1 MFLSVFDIFK
11 IGVGP
16 SSSHTMGPM
25 TAAAQFL
32 DDLRNP
38 TKRPPGAGR
47 LARLAASLHGS
58 LAFTGKG
65 HATDRAI
72 VLGLLGFRP
81 DTLDPDA
88 AEALEA
94 EVRRTGRISPPG
106 LGELAFNPDKDLI
119 FDYGPAPCGPRQRL
133 DLAGLR

>member
-25 TAAAQFL
+25 IAAARFL
-32 DDLRNP
+32 DDLRGGAE
-38 TKRPPGAGR
+38 RIPGAGNLTR
-47 LARLAASLHGS
+47 LGASLHGS

-65 HATDRAI
+65 HATDRAVI
-72 VLGLLGFRP
+72 LGLIGYVP
-81 DTLDPDA
+81 ATLDPDG

-94 EVRRTGRISPPG
+94 EVRRTKRISPPG
-106 LGELAFNPDKDLI
+106 LGTLHFDPESDLV
-119 FDYGPAPCGPRQRL
+119 FSYLFATPTFKCG
-133 DLAGLR
+133 A